1 MADLEITANR
11 WLDPDTLGLWS
22 KPDYLNFFER
32 GIIVCKKLIYFV
44 LFVLAIVTTSA
55 HADTLSKLSDV
66 TVVDDAIV
74 SFRYAGTEYVVAD
87 GYLALG
93 TTTRWYIDTGVE
105 TLWVDGTPAPAATV
119 SGTSNVKTGD
129 IGPKADNFLF
139 RLNGGNNISSIDGID
154 FQETIFPFLTNT
166 FFHFERGGNDTGT
179 WQAILADGSLGEPVQ
194 FSGATHYADTG
205 VSVGDQNAYGV
216 VFTTDVPVLG
226 VRITASGHDTLS
238 ISTPIPAPVLAS
250 LPSPPDK
257 ATDVPRDV
265 VLGWTP
271 GIFAPPV
278 NGHKVYI
285 SENFSDVNDGIG
297 GVAQDA
303 NSYARP
309 QRLDLGTTY
318 YWRVDEINSPPD
330 YTVYEGSVW
339 SFTTEPIA
347 YAIENVTATASS
359 SNADAVPENTIN
371 GSGLDDSGLL
381 HGRQSESMWLS
392 GAGGPQP
399 TWIEFQFDRV
409 YKLHEMWVW
418 NSNESW
424 ELALGLGFKDVA
436 IEYST
441 NGTDYATLGTTHEF
455 AQAPGTSDY
464 AHNTTVDLGGAAA
477 KYVRLTAN
485 SSWGGILPQYGLSEV
500 RFFYIPVRAR
510 EPSPDSGATDV
521 DVDVVLSW
529 RAGREAAQHDVY
541 LSTDEQVVIDG
552 TAPVTTVTET
562 SYGPLSLD
570 LDMAYYW
577 KINEVNMAKTPTT
590 LEGDLWNFTTPAYLV
605 VDDFE
610 SYNDLDPGDPESN
623 RIFNTWI
630 DGYEQPTNGSLVG
643 YESPPFCEQTIVH
656 GGKQSMPFFYSNTGG
671 AAYSEATL
679 TLSPPRDWTKNSIK
693 SLSLWFHGDKNNAA
707 GQLYVKLNGAKVIY
721 DGDAANITRG
731 LWKQW
736 NIDLASFGAGVQ
748 NVTTLSIGIDGNGA
762 SGTLYFDD
770 IGLHPSAPEPPLEIW
785 IEAEAAASITSPMK
799 IYNDPLASGGQ
810 YIGTDDGIGDE
821 SGNPPPDGIATYN
834 FTVQGGTYKILL
846 LVSIT
851 GGSNSFWV
859 RIPGATYSPGTH
871 GSGWIR
877 FNGISDGAEWH
888 WDEVHSDDH
897 GQQVVKITLPAGQHT
912 LEIAR
917 REDGALLDAI
927 LITEDVE

>member
-1 MADLEITANR
+1 MM
-11 WLDPDTLGLWS
+11 
-22 KPDYLNFFER
+22 Y
-32 GIIVCKKLIYFV
+32 KKLIYSI
-44 LFVLAIVTTSA
+44 LFVLAIVTTSSQA
-55 HADTLSKLSDV
+55 AITPITDIIVTIVDDGTNPPNYWLESITIGTYTV
-66 TVVDDAIV
+66 TVDELV
-74 SFRYAGTEYVVAD
+74 
-87 GYLALG
+87 
-93 TTTRWYIDTGVE
+93 TGVSAGVA
-105 TLWVDGTPAPAATV
+105 TAQPAPHNDMTA
-119 SGTSNVKTGD
+119 
-129 IGPKADNFLF
+129 ADNFDLNLF
-139 RLNGGNNISSIDGID
+139 AGRANEVPPTHQIKELGGKSTWLNTNGDNPDFFVFETGGNQDISIEAILPGEMVGQSVNVPTSMWGDTGLARRPGPHNNQTIEGIAFAITD
-154 FQETIFPFLTNT
+154 LLDQNGNNLTNGSVIEGIQIT
-166 FFHFERGGNDTGT
+166 SPGYDPTCFCAVESAEL
-179 WQAILADGSLGEPVQ
+179 WLASAPSPADG
-194 FSGATHYADTG
+194 
-205 VSVGDQNAYGV
+205 
-216 VFTTDVPVLG
+216 
-226 VRITASGHDTLS
+226 
-238 ISTPIPAPVLAS
+238 
-250 LPSPPDK
+250 

-265 VLGWTP
+265 SVSWKP

-278 NGHKVYI
+278 NGHKVYL
-285 SENFSDVNDGIG
+285 SENFDEVKNGVGGITTST
-297 GVAQDA
+297 
-303 NSYARP
+303 NSYAP
-309 QRLDLGTTY
+309 GRLDFSTTY
-318 YWRVDEINSPPD
+318 YWRVDEVNAPPD
-330 YTVYEGSVW
+330 STIFKGEVW
-339 SFTTEPIA
+339 QFTTEPIG
-347 YAIENVTATASS
+347 YPIENITVTASS
-359 SNADAVPENTIN
+359 SNADVGPENTVN

-381 HGRQSESMWLS
+381 HGKQSESMWLS
-392 GAGGPQP
+392 SAGGPQP
-399 TWIEFQFDRV
+399 TWIEFQFDKV

-464 AHNTTVDLGGAAA
+464 AHNTTVDLSSVAA
-477 KYVRLTAN
+477 KYIRLTAN

-500 RFFYIPVRAR
+500 RFLYIPVLAR

-541 LSTDEQVVIDG
+541 LSTDEQAVIDG
-552 TAPVTTVTET
+552 TAPVTTVADT

-570 LDMAYYW
+570 LDTTYYW
-577 KINEVNMAKTPTT
+577 KVNEVNMAETPTT

-610 SYNDLDPGDPESN
+610 SYNDRDPGDPESK
-623 RIFNTWI
+623 RIFNVWI
-630 DGYEQPTNGSLVG
+630 DGYQQPANGSIVG
-643 YESPPFCEQTIVH
+643 YDQPPFCEQTIVH
-656 GGKQSMPFFYSNTGG
+656 GGKQSMPLFYNNTGG

-693 SLSLWFHGDKNNAA
+693 SLSLWFHGDQNNAA
-707 GQLYVKLNGAKVIY
+707 GQLYVKLSGAKVVY

-736 NIDLASFGAGVQ
+736 NIDLAPLGAGVQ

-762 SGTLYFDD
+762 SGILYFDD

-810 YIGTDDGIGDE
+810 YIGTEEGIGDE
-821 SGNPPPDGIATYN
+821 NNNPPTAGIATYN
-834 FTVQGGTYKILL
+834 FTAQGGTYKILL

-871 GSGWIR
+871 SSGWIK

-917 REDGALLDAI
+917 REDGTLLDAI
-927 LITEDVE
+927 LITD

>member
-1 MADLEITANR
+1 M
-11 WLDPDTLGLWS
+11 
-22 KPDYLNFFER
+22 
-32 GIIVCKKLIYFV
+32 CKKLIYFV
-44 LFVLAIVTTSA
+44 LFVLAIATTSA

-87 GYLALG
+87 EDLALG
-93 TTTRWYIDTGVE
+93 TTTRWYIPASGVE
-105 TLWVDGTPAPAATV
+105 TLWVDGTPVPPATV
-119 SGTSNVKTGD
+119 SGTSIVKAND

-139 RLNGGNNISSIDGID
+139 RLNGSNNISSIDGID
-154 FQETIFPFLTNT
+154 FQETIFPFLAST

-179 WQAILADGSLGEPVQ
+179 WQAIFTDGSLGAPVA
-194 FSGATHYADTG
+194 FSAASAYADTG

-216 VFTTDVPVLG
+216 VFTTDVPVQG

-238 ISTPIPAPVLAS
+238 ISTPTPVPVLAS
-250 LPSPPDK
+250 IPSPPDK

-285 SENFSDVNDGIG
+285 SESFSNVNDGIG

-318 YWRVDEINSPPD
+318 YWRVDEVNGPPD
-330 YTVYEGSVW
+330 YTVYEGGVW

-359 SNADAVPENTIN
+359 SDADKGPENTIN

-381 HGRQSESMWLS
+381 HGKQSESMWLS
-392 GAGGPQP
+392 GRLGVQP
-399 TWIEFQFDRV
+399 TWIEFEFDRV
-409 YKLHEMWVW
+409 YKLHQMWVW
-418 NSNESW
+418 NSNDSW
-424 ELALGLGFKDVA
+424 ETAIGLGFKDVT
-436 IEYST
+436 IEYSVD
-441 NGTDYATLGTTHEF
+441 GTDYTTLGTTHEF
-455 AQAPGTSDY
+455 AQAPGTPDY
-464 AHNTTVDLGGAAA
+464 AHNTTIDLGGTAA

-485 SSWGGILPQYGLSEV
+485 SNWGGIVSQYGLSEV

-521 DVDVVLSW
+521 DLNVTLGW

-541 LSTDEQVVIDG
+541 LSTDEQSVIDG
-552 TAPVTTVTET
+552 TAPVTTVAET

-570 LDMAYYW
+570 LDTAYYW
-577 KINEVNMAKTPTT
+577 KINEVNMAETPTT

-610 SYNDLDPGDPESN
+610 SYNDLDPTDPASK
-623 RIFNTWI
+623 RIFTVWI
-630 DGYEQPTNGSLVG
+630 DGYGIPTNGSIVG
-643 YESPPFCEQTIVH
+643 YDVAPFAEHTIVH
-656 GGKQSMPFFYSNTGG
+656 GGEQSMPFFYSNTGG

-693 SLSLWFHGDKNNAA
+693 SLSLWFHGDQNNTA
-707 GQLYVKLNGAKVIY
+707 GQLYVKVNGSKVVY
-721 DGDAANITRG
+721 DGDAADITQG
-731 LWKQW
+731 WYQQW
-736 NIDLASFGAGVQ
+736 NIDLASLGAGVQ

-770 IGLHPSAPEPPLEIW
+770 IGLHGASSLPTATAAITIGPIDSLEAEVDPADPGTLVAVLKINGNDAKDLILGTTTADFEKW
-785 IEAEAAASITSPMK
+785 PDHPAADADNLDLTTYASLDDSTVIQTVFAQPVTTIFIMERGANDSGFFQPIDADGNAIGGKVAFTKADFQLPDTGLKIAGQDAGGIAIEASGPIYGLQFLPPEGGLTGIDPASIS
-799 IYNDPLASGGQ
+799 A
-810 YIGTDDGIGDE
+810 
-821 SGNPPPDGIATYN
+821 
-834 FTVQGGTYKILL
+834 
-846 LVSIT
+846 
-851 GGSNSFWV
+851 
-859 RIPGATYSPGTH
+859 IPA
-871 GSGWIR
+871 
-877 FNGISDGAEWH
+877 
-888 WDEVHSDDH
+888 
-897 GQQVVKITLPAGQHT
+897 Q
-912 LEIAR
+912 
-917 REDGALLDAI
+917 
-927 LITEDVE
+927 

>member
-1 MADLEITANR
+1 M
-11 WLDPDTLGLWS
+11 
-22 KPDYLNFFER
+22 
-32 GIIVCKKLIYFV
+32 CKKLIYFV
-44 LFVLAIVTTSA
+44 LFVLAIMTTFA
-55 HADTLSKLSDV
+55 HADTLSKLTDV
-66 TVVDDAIV
+66 TVVDDAII

-87 GYLALG
+87 GDLVLG
-93 TTTRWYIDTGVE
+93 TTTRWYIPASGVE
-105 TLWVDGTPAPAATV
+105 TLWVDGTPVPPATV
-119 SGTSNVKTGD
+119 SGTSSVKAGD

-154 FQETIFPFLTNT
+154 FQETVFPFLTNT

-179 WQAILADGSLGEPVQ
+179 WQAILADGSLAAPVS
-194 FSGATHYADTG
+194 FSGGTHYGDTG
-205 VSVGDQNAYGV
+205 VAVGSQNAYGA
-216 VFTTDVPVLG
+216 VFTTDVPVQG

-238 ISTPIPAPVLAS
+238 ISAPTPVPVLAS

-265 VLGWTP
+265 VLGWKP

-278 NGHKVYI
+278 NGHKVYL

-297 GVAQDA
+297 GVVQDA
-303 NSYARP
+303 NSYAP
-309 QRLDLGTTY
+309 TQLLDFGKTY
-318 YWRVDEINSPPD
+318 YWRVDEVNAPPD
-330 YTVYEGSVW
+330 STIFEGEVW
-339 SFTTEPIA
+339 QFTTEPFA
-347 YAIENVTATASS
+347 YPIENITATASS
-359 SNADAVPENTIN
+359 SNANAGPENIIN

-381 HGRQSESMWLS
+381 HGKQSESMWLS
-392 GAGGPQP
+392 DASGPQP
-399 TWIEFQFDRV
+399 SWIEFQFDKV

-424 ELALGLGFKDVA
+424 ELALGLGFKDVT

-464 AHNTTVDLGGAAA
+464 AHNTTVDFSGTAAQ
-477 KYVRLTAN
+477 YVRLTAN

-500 RFFYIPVRAR
+500 RFLYIPVLAR

-541 LSTDEQVVIDG
+541 LGTDEQAVIDG
-552 TAPVTTVTET
+552 TAPVTTVADT

-570 LDMAYYW
+570 LDATYYW
-577 KINEVNMAKTPTT
+577 KVNEVNMAETPTT

-610 SYNDLDPGDPESN
+610 SYNDRDPDDPESN
-623 RIFNTWI
+623 RIFNVWI
-630 DGYEQPTNGSLVG
+630 DGYGIATNGSLVG
-643 YESPPFCEQTIVH
+643 YDQPPFCEKSIIH
-656 GGKQSMPFFYSNTGG
+656 GGKQSMPFFYNNTGG

-679 TLSPPRDWTKNSIK
+679 TLSPTRDWTKNSIK
-693 SLSLWFHGDKNNAA
+693 SLSLWFHGDPSNAA
-707 GQLYVKLNGAKVIY
+707 GQLYVKLNDAKVVY

-736 NIDLASFGAGVQ
+736 NIDLASVGTNLQ
-748 NVTTLSIGIDGNGA
+748 NVTKLSIGIDGNGA
-762 SGTLYFDD
+762 SGILYIDD
-770 IGLHPSAPEPPLEIW
+770 IGLYPSAPEPPLEIW
-785 IEAEAAASITSPMK
+785 IEAEAAASITLPMN

-810 YIGTDDGIGDE
+810 YIGTEEGIGDE
-821 SGNPPPDGIATYN
+821 NNNPPTAGIATYN
-834 FTVQGGTYKILL
+834 FTAQGGTYKILL
-846 LVSIT
+846 LVSIS

-859 RIPGATYSPGTH
+859 RIPGATNYSPGTH
-871 GSGWIR
+871 SSGWIK

-897 GQQVVKITLPAGQHT
+897 GQQVVKITLPTGQHT

-927 LITEDVE
+927 LITN